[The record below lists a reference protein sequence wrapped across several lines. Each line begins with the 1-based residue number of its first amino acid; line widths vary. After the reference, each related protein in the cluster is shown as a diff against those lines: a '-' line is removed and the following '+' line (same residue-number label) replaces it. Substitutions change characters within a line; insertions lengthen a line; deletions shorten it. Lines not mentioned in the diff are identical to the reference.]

1 MYAREVVKVG
11 GWVVGGGRESGAVA
25 GAWSVVL
32 VFCGLGLRN
41 AFAVGCG
48 SPALWYPPESS
59 TSRL

>member
-11 GWVVGGGRESGAVA
+11 GWWGGRESGAAA

-32 VFCGLGLRN
+32 VSSGLGLRN

-48 SPALWYPPESS
+48 SPSLWYPSESS
-59 TSRL
+59 ASRS

>member
-11 GWVVGGGRESGAVA
+11 GWWGGRESGAAA

-32 VFCGLGLRN
+32 VSSGLGLRN

-48 SPALWYPPESS
+48 SPSL
-59 TSRL
+59 